1 VDFYCLVFFA
11 IFCEAMIC
19 PLPASEGEHLKM
31 VIVLAIFTLY
41 QSLEL
46 TSHLPEVIACGEDL
60 ELASG
65 ERFQPAEGFIY
76 FLRQGQVTLAV
87 DDEQNLLGIV
97 IENMPLGC
105 WSTIVRRPD
114 SSTAARKLPLAKLPP
129 AILNVFFIIRRR
141 ST

>member
-1 VDFYCLVFFA
+1 
-11 IFCEAMIC
+11 
-19 PLPASEGEHLKM
+19 M
-31 VIVLAIFTLY
+31 VSRFGNIHAFY

-97 IENMPLGC
+97 IENMPLGLLEH
-105 WSTIVRRPD
+105 
-114 SSTAARKLPLAKLPP
+114 SSTAARKIVALAKLPP

-141 ST
+141 STRKS